1 MCVCEREREREK
13 GRKRG
18 MSEKKTEREGGRMR
32 ERERGRSERKGERRN
47 SFMPKKET
55 QSRAQ
60 HLNEK
65 GIPSPSSFARLRLIS
80 RENFDELQLENIP
93 DTLFFCYG

>member
-1 MCVCEREREREK
+1 M
-13 GRKRG
+13 RKKQR
-18 MSEKKTEREGGRMR
+18 EREGGMR
-32 ERERGRSERKGERRN
+32 ERERGRSERKGERN